1 MMMLISYGM
10 GTSGRRC
17 DASTRQDHPS
27 ESEIANVILAIGRG
41 VNLYTKLT

>member
-1 MMMLISYGM
+1 MMMLISYEM

-27 ESEIANVILAIGRG
+27 ESEIANVILAIGRESTF
-41 VNLYTKLT
+41 YTKLT